1 MAAGPAVYTAQMPV
15 MPADGMYISQSAPPG
30 AMVPPPAAQ
39 WSPEPST
46 IVGPASPYGSPL
58 MAPANGAPTM
68 APGSQPIQFGPPVPV
83 SNADPAH
90 APLVGSTIPMVS
102 AF

>member
-1 MAAGPAVYTAQMPV
+1 
-15 MPADGMYISQSAPPG
+15 MYMSQAPPPG
-30 AMVPPPAAQ
+30 SIMSQPTAQ

-58 MAPANGAPTM
+58 MAPAYSEPTLAP
-68 APGSQPIQFGPPVPV
+68 PSQPIQLGAPVPV

-90 APLVGSTIPMVS
+90 APVVGSSIPMVS